1 MPRTNMAIE
10 VLLKAEGCATCTY
23 STFKRSGMFLLGMA
37 IEHMPFWKSLRAFLT
52 LKSIIDNLVGSREG

>member
-1 MPRTNMAIE
+1 
-10 VLLKAEGCATCTY
+10 
-23 STFKRSGMFLLGMA
+23 MFLLGMA